1 MLALPCVG
9 RPGGHSRADTPV
21 PIPNT
26 EVKRP
31 HADGTTVFR
40 GRVGSRR
47 AFICPGPTNGRLHI
61 DGEGRFCV
69 LFLFPDILHVFYFIH
84 FLPCFSPVA
93 LVQGT
98 PFYYDGNNSLGIE
111 GIFMQI
117 TLDNLQRS
125 YGNLHAVNGVS
136 LSIPSNTIYGIIG
149 KSGAGKSTLVRLISL
164 LESPDGG
171 EVYFDD
177 VRVDNLSKRTMIGRR
192 RRVGMIFQNFN
203 LFSSRNA
210 EENIAYPMEINGIS
224 KEVIKKR
231 VDELLALVA
240 LEGRG
245 KASISTLSGGQK
257 QRVAIARALACKPDI
272 LFCDEATSALDPQT
286 THSILSLLKEIQK
299 KMSLTVIMITHQMEV
314 VRDACEQ
321 VAVLDDGKV
330 VEQGFVTDIFA
341 NPTSEVTKDFLA
353 HLVGVD
359 ESASHQDKM
368 VQWSKKIGTYTLRFR
383 GDTTDLPI
391 LSRITKELGVEFN
404 IRAGGVQKV
413 GDVEIGT
420 MVVDISG
427 DEVIKRKAIDALKS
441 QGVLVEEEGKV

>member
-1 MLALPCVG
+1 M
-9 RPGGHSRADTPV
+9 
-21 PIPNT
+21 
-26 EVKRP
+26 
-31 HADGTTVFR
+31 F
-40 GRVGSRR
+40 
-47 AFICPGPTNGRLHI
+47 F
-61 DGEGRFCV
+61 RFC
-69 LFLFPDILHVFYFIH
+69 H
-84 FLPCFSPVA
+84 FLPRFLPIA

-98 PFYYDGNNSLGIE
+98 PFNYDGNNSLWVE

-177 VRVDNLSKRTMIGRR
+177 VRVDNLTKRAMIERR

-210 EENIAYPMEINGIS
+210 EENIAYPMEINGMGKDAI
-224 KEVIKKR
+224 KER

-245 KASISTLSGGQK
+245 KAPISTLSGGQK

-286 THSILSLLKEIQK
+286 THSILSLLKDIQK
-299 KMSLTVIMITHQMEV
+299 KMALTVVMITHQMEV

-341 NPTSEVTKDFLA
+341 NPASEVTKDFLA
-353 HLVGVD
+353 HLVGLD
-359 ESASHQDKM
+359 ESPERQDKM

-383 GDTTDLPI
+383 GDTTDQPI
-391 LSRITKELGVEFN
+391 LSRITSSLGVEFN

-427 DEVIKRKAIDALKS
+427 DEEIKKKTIDALRS
-441 QGVLVEEEGKV
+441 QGVLVEEEGKQ